1 MALNLVF
8 VLVGTTHAGNIGA
21 SARAI
26 KNMGFTT
33 LRLVDTCSPN
43 KKDAIVRASGA
54 DDVLENA
61 VRFEHLADAVADC
74 HAVIG
79 TSARQRQISVPL
91 QACRDIATSLGEQ
104 HNNATDQTVAL
115 VFGRERT
122 GLSNEELDQC
132 SALLQIPINP
142 DFSSLNLGSAVQV
155 VAYECAMAL
164 NSISTAPTSELE
176 PATGEAMQHF
186 FTHLERVMI
195 NTGFHDPANPRRLMR
210 RIQSYFERNRPTDNE
225 INILRGILAATENPR
240 PPKEK
245 QS

>member
-8 VLVGTTHAGNIGA
+8 VLVGTSHAGNVGA
-21 SARAI
+21 AARAI
-26 KNMGFTT
+26 KTMGFTT
-33 LRLVDTCSPN
+33 LRLVDTCSPR
-43 KKDAIVRASGA
+43 KQDAIVRASGA

-61 VRFEHLADAVADC
+61 ARFEHLADAVADC
-74 HAVIG
+74 HAVVG
-79 TSARQRQISVPL
+79 TSARQRYISVPL
-91 QACRDIATSLGEQ
+91 GSCRDVAMQVIEK
-104 HNNATDQTVAL
+104 HNIESDQTVAI

-132 SALLQIPINP
+132 TALLQIPVNP

-164 NSISTAPTSELE
+164 NSTQTAEVTE
-176 PATGEAMQHF
+176 PEHATGEAMQHF
-186 FTHLERVMI
+186 FDHLRRVMI
-195 NTGFHDPANPRRLMR
+195 NNGFLDPDNPKHLMR
-210 RIQSYFERNRPTDNE
+210 RIQSYFERNRPTDTE
-225 INILRGILAATENPR
+225 INILRGILTSTEQPH